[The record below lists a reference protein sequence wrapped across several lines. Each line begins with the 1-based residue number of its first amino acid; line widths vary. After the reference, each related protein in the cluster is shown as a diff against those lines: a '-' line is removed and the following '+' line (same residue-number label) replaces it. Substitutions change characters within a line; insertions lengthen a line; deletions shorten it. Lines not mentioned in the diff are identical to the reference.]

1 MVAIAASAA
10 MARPGLRWVVSEAA
24 RCARCLVAERLAPSR
39 APAAHYWAN
48 TWTSGP
54 ARIKIAAMG
63 MFVADPR
70 LTSFNRSMR

>member
-1 MVAIAASAA
+1 M
-10 MARPGLRWVVSEAA
+10 
-24 RCARCLVAERLAPSR
+24 CLVAERLAPSW

-48 TWTSGP
+48 TWTSGTS
-54 ARIKIAAMG
+54 RIKIAAMG